1 VFEMSATRAVAKLSI
16 ALAGLVVGGSV
27 LSAPV
32 FADPTEDPCGLAVSF
47 LCRFIPMAPDLDGDV
62 DLTTQLPPVE
72 YSTIPPE
79 SLPPA
84 DFCATGCV

>member
-1 VFEMSATRAVAKLSI
+1 MRVTRTVAKLFI
-16 ALAGLVVGGSV
+16 ASAGLVIAGSV
-27 LSAPV
+27 LSAPA
-32 FADPTEDPCGLAVSF
+32 FSDSTEDPCALAVSF
-47 LCRFIPMAPDLDGDV
+47 LCRFIPMAPKLDGDV

-72 YSTIPPE
+72 YSAIPPE